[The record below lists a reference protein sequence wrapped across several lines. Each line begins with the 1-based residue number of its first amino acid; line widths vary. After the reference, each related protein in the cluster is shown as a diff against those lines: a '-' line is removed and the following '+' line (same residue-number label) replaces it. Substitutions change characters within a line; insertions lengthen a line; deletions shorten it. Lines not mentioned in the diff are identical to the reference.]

1 MLNRRTAVLGLASA
15 ALAAPTQAAD
25 LALSGRMQQS
35 GFAIGRTT
43 PRAKVFLDGQM
54 VARASDDGFF
64 YLGFDRD
71 AGPRAQVRID
81 ARGAD
86 LTRHLQIDRAEYD
99 IQRIKGLRRVYQG
112 QASPELEAR
121 IAEES
126 RRKAAAFASVTDR
139 DDFRTGF
146 SAPLRDFRVTAR
158 FGGQRIVDGR
168 PRPPHYGIDLA
179 APTGTPVTAPAGGLV
194 VLADPRM
201 LYEGGIVMIDHGQ
214 GVVSAYLH
222 LSSVDVAD
230 GQSLARGQ
238 RIGAVGS
245 TGRATGP
252 HLCWRLKWRGRHMNP
267 MLMVGV
273 PGPA

>member
-1 MLNRRTAVLGLASA
+1 
-15 ALAAPTQAAD
+15 
-25 LALSGRMQQS
+25 MQQS
-35 GFAIGRTT
+35 GFAIGRTS
-43 PRAKVFLDGQM
+43 PRAKVLLDGQM
-54 VARASDDGFF
+54 VTRASDNGFF

-71 AGPRAQVRID
+71 AGPSAQVRID

-86 LTRHLQIDRAEYD
+86 VVRQLQIDRAEYD

-121 IAEES
+121 IAEETK
-126 RRKAAAFASVTDR
+126 RKAAAFASVTDR
-139 DDFRTGF
+139 DDFKGGF

-158 FGGQRIVDGR
+158 FGGQRIIDGR

-179 APTGTPVTAPAGGLV
+179 APTGTPVSTPAGGLV
-194 VLADPRM
+194 VLADPGM
-201 LYEGGIVMIDHGQ
+201 LFEGGLVMIDHGQ
-214 GVVSAYLH
+214 GLVSAYLH
-222 LSSVDVAD
+222 LSRVEVAT
-230 GQSLARGQ
+230 GQTLARGQ

-273 PGPA
+273 PGPTAV

>member
-1 MLNRRTAVLGLASA
+1 
-15 ALAAPTQAAD
+15 
-25 LALSGRMQQS
+25 MQQS

-43 PRAKVFLDGQM
+43 PRATVLLDGQM

-273 PGPA
+273 PGPAAA

>member
-1 MLNRRTAVLGLASA
+1 
-15 ALAAPTQAAD
+15 
-25 LALSGRMQQS
+25 MQQS

-54 VARASDDGFF
+54 VARASDGGFF

-71 AGPRAQVRID
+71 AGPHARVRID

-86 LTRHLQIDRAEYD
+86 LTRQLQIDRAEYD
-99 IQRIKGLRRVYQG
+99 VQRIKGLRRVYQG

-222 LSSVDVAD
+222 LSSVDVAG

>member
-1 MLNRRTAVLGLASA
+1 
-15 ALAAPTQAAD
+15 
-25 LALSGRMQQS
+25 MQQS

-71 AGPRAQVRID
+71 AGPHARVRID

-86 LTRHLQIDRAEYD
+86 LTRQLQIDRAEYD
-99 IQRIKGLRRVYQG
+99 VQRIKGLRRVYQG

-121 IAEES
+121 IADES

-222 LSSVDVAD
+222 LSSVYVAG

>member
-1 MLNRRTAVLGLASA
+1 
-15 ALAAPTQAAD
+15 
-25 LALSGRMQQS
+25 MQQS

-43 PRAKVFLDGQM
+43 PRATVLLDGQM

-71 AGPRAQVRID
+71 AGPHARVRID

-86 LTRHLQIDRAEYD
+86 LTRQLQIDRAEYD
-99 IQRIKGLRRVYQG
+99 VQRIKGLRRVYQG

-222 LSSVDVAD
+222 LSSVDVAR
-230 GQSLARGQ
+230 GESLARGQ
-238 RIGAVGS
+238 RIGAVGA

-252 HLCWRLKWRGRHMNP
+252 HLCWRLKWRGRRMNP
-267 MLMVGV
+267 MLMVGA
-273 PGPA
+273 PGPAAV